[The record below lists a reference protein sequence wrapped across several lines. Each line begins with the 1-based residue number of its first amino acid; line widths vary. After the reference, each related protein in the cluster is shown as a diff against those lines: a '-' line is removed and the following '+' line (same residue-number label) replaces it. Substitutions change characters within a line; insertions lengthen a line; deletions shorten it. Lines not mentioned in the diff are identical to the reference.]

1 MRTLREEQ
9 VDPVDIMLRHHG
21 RCEAIIRQAISLRT
35 LIYFARTDAAG
46 LVLGAGVPI
55 ILTSRAVPA
64 KASAALAMPIAAKRL
79 EARMPP

>member
-1 MRTLREEQ
+1 MRSLREEQ
-9 VDPVDIMLRHHG
+9 VDPVNIMLRHHG
-21 RCEAIIRQAISLRT
+21 RCEAIIRQAISMRT

-55 ILTSRAVPA
+55 ILT
-64 KASAALAMPIAAKRL
+64 AKRL